1 MVNEYTANKE
11 LFMSMLKERSITVSG
26 VIHLILNLYVLG
38 CGLYILRMSIL
49 IGNRVSFWIAAI
61 IFILYSLLNMI
72 LGRRLYV
79 RRMYKTLSKINGASE
94 WKVTVTF
101 TDSEVVRTEANM
113 THKLPYR
120 NFIKYKEFGDSVIL
134 IFVGNSVARIY
145 KSAFVEGSWEEC
157 KTMLDS
163 LKAQNTSK

>member
-1 MVNEYTANKE
+1 
-11 LFMSMLKERSITVSG
+11 
-26 VIHLILNLYVLG
+26 
-38 CGLYILRMSIL
+38 
-49 IGNRVSFWIAAI
+49 
-61 IFILYSLLNMI
+61 MI

-94 WKVTVTF
+94 WKVTITF
-101 TDSEVVRTEANM
+101 TDSEVVHTEANT

-134 IFVGNSVARIY
+134 IFVGNSMARIY